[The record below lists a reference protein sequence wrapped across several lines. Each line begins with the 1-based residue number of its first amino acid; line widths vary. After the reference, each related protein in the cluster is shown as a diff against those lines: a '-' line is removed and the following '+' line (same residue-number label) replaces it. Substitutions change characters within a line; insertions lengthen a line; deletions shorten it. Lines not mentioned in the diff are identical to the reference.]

1 MTVEIEG
8 AASGKATPSD
18 EHGLEHSRLPPSPE
32 ASTARA
38 RLQLIAR
45 HRRVTDP
52 SSSGRMI
59 RQLMAEVEADLFRLS
74 RWRRISEDT
83 PIAEW
88 RA

>member
-1 MTVEIEG
+1 
-8 AASGKATPSD
+8 
-18 EHGLEHSRLPPSPE
+18 
-32 ASTARA
+32 
-38 RLQLIAR
+38 
-45 HRRVTDP
+45 
-52 SSSGRMI
+52 MI